1 MGDAEGSP
9 GEKKKKSAFCSFLR
23 QLEER
28 PDSRRARTAHPARGD
43 GRRVAG
49 SSRKLL
55 YIVARARPATRALA
69 LRLVLPSCTALP
81 LAARPL
87 FTRSPTNQRGRS
99 GAWTRCAPGGEN
111 GCCARQPRR
120 EEGAEGL
127 RGRLP
132 PPEDAQGKP
141 GGSGPS
147 RTLAFITGG
156 GRRGAGADASGV
168 GAAFEAKRK
177 CAYVGISCLT
187 SASAINLEATVYFRL
202 TSRKSGEK

>member
-1 MGDAEGSP
+1 MGDAKGFP
-9 GEKKKKSAFCSFLR
+9 GKKKKSAFCSFLR

-28 PDSRRARTAHPARGD
+28 SDSRRDRTAHPARGD
-43 GRRVAG
+43 GRRVSV

-99 GAWTRCAPGGEN
+99 GAWTQCAPGGEN
-111 GCCARQPRR
+111 GCCAWPPRR

-132 PPEDAQGKP
+132 PPAGRPEEARRERALVDPRIYHGGWP
-141 GGSGPS
+141 SGGGCRCFWGGSSVCSEKKMCLCGNFVPNL
-147 RTLAFITGG
+147 RQCNKF
-156 GRRGAGADASGV
+156 RGD
-168 GAAFEAKRK
+168 
-177 CAYVGISCLT
+177 
-187 SASAINLEATVYFRL
+187 RL
-202 TSRKSGEK
+202 FPAHKSQVR